1 MIGRRFPV
9 LIAFLAL
16 GGGLASG
23 PVALAGQGASTEEV
37 ESGILLPGIL
47 PEGQV
52 VSTTGHLTIT
62 PSGNATLVCHGQID
76 PALAPKK
83 TLRVTDIDCAL
94 GAGGQV
100 GESHV
105 VLRPNGGVTMTC
117 HNNPGSAPFDP
128 GPGD

>member
-1 MIGRRFPV
+1 MIGRLFPV

-16 GGGLASG
+16 GGGLASR

-37 ESGILLPGIL
+37 SCGILLPGIL

-62 PSGNATLVCHGQID
+62 PSGTATLVCHGKID
-76 PALAPKK
+76 PALAPNK
-83 TLRVTDIDCAL
+83 TLRLTDIPCAL
-94 GAGGQV
+94 GEGGQV

-105 VLRPNGGVTMTC
+105 VV
-117 HNNPGSAPFDP
+117 APMGASP
-128 GPGD
+128 HLPQQSRQ